1 MNNTGRLTIKDV
13 AKLAGVSHSTVSR
26 ALNDSP
32 LVGEATRE
40 RIRVIAEQTG
50 FEFHEGARRL
60 KNRKTGIVG
69 LVYAAGLN
77 DFRSSLYVNE
87 LFRDVRHEL
96 EKADLDALVVE
107 AYDAMTGASNIAR
120 LIRQDKVDGF
130 LIVHPSIHPEDLELI
145 DSHGLAMVRIHV
157 ISGDSFRDGTDFFC
171 ADHIEGGRL
180 AAVRLLEAGCRT
192 FALGAI
198 HNYEKSEFSDRTQ
211 GFLAE
216 LEDAGIP
223 SGDIAVRECGD
234 DYAAGYRFYA
244 ENRKRLSEIDGVFL
258 PADIVAFGFLNALR
272 ESGIRVPDDI
282 KIVAYD
288 DSPIS
293 AISIPTLTTIHQPRE
308 QLSLLACERMRALLY
323 DDMGGPAEGVFVP
336 PTLVVRESC

>member
-1 MNNTGRLTIKDV
+1 MTNTGRLTIKDI

-40 RIRVIAEQTG
+40 RIRVIADQTG

-77 DFRSSLYVNE
+77 NFRSSLYVNE

-96 EKADLDALVVE
+96 EKANLDALVVE
-107 AYDAMTGASNIAR
+107 AYDATTGMSNIAR

-130 LIVHPSIHPEDLELI
+130 LIVHPSIRSEDLELI
-145 DSHGLAMVRIHV
+145 ESHGLAMVRIHI
-157 ISGDSFRDGTDFFC
+157 ISGGLQREGTDFFC
-171 ADHIEGGRL
+171 TDHVEGGRL

-192 FALGAI
+192 FGVGAM
-198 HNYEKSEFSDRTQ
+198 YDGKKSEFSDRIL
-211 GFLAE
+211 GFLTE
-216 LEDAGIP
+216 LESVGIP
-223 SGDIAVRECGD
+223 SGHITIRECGD
-234 DYAAGYRFYA
+234 DYAAGYQFYT
-244 ENRKRLSEIDGVFL
+244 ENRKNLGAIDGVFL

-272 ESGIRVPDDI
+272 ESGIRVPDEI

-293 AISIPTLTTIHQPRE
+293 IISIPNLTTIHQPRE
-308 QLSLLACERMRALLY
+308 QLSRMACERMRTLLF
-323 DDMGGPAEGVFVP
+323 DNKVVPAEGVFVP